1 MATKKTQ
8 ALGKGLEALLGNI
21 KTDNIVNH
29 KTNTITA
36 EIAYI
41 PLSQIETNP
50 NQPRKEFSEDTL
62 EELAQSIREHGVI
75 VPITVNKSDD
85 KYIIIAGERRYRAAK
100 KAGLNKIPAYI
111 RIVTE
116 QETMEMAL
124 IENIQ
129 RDDLNSIEIAL
140 SLNALLQAS
149 SLSPEQLG
157 KKIGKSRST
166 IANYIR
172 LLALPAEIQLAIRND
187 EISMGHARALIN
199 VDSNEE
205 QIRIVKEIISKNL
218 SVRQVEAMVSK
229 LKAPKQTTD
238 KKKKQKTLPE
248 FHNEFQKAFS
258 KRLATPIEVKRSQRG
273 KGMITIP
280 FSNDKDFERIVALL
294 ENIE

>member
-1 MATKKTQ
+1 MATKKTP
-8 ALGKGLEALLGNI
+8 ALGKGLEALLGN
-21 KTDNIVNH
+21 TNTEDLVNH

-41 PLSQIETNP
+41 PLKDIETNP

-75 VPITVNKSDD
+75 VPITVNKNKD

-172 LLALPAEIQLAIRND
+172 LLSLPAEIQLAIRND

-205 QIRIVKEIISKNL
+205 QIQIVKEIISKNL

-229 LKAPKQTTD
+229 LKTPKQTTD
-238 KKKKQKTLPE
+238 KKTKNKPLPE
-248 FHNEFQKAFS
+248 FHNDFQKAFS
-258 KRLATPIEVKRSQRG
+258 QRLSTPIEVKRSQRG